1 MKHILFVFLLLNV
14 TLLASGQTFT
24 GKVLDAETR
33 EPIPLAS
40 VFFHGTFAGTSTDE
54 QGRFELDVTQYI
66 DRPLTISAMGY
77 FPCLLEDLDPGKSY
91 VILLARDVFELEE
104 VTITGKDIAR
114 RRKEYM
120 RIFKK
125 EFIGLTNNARRCYIL
140 NEEDITF
147 SYESHQDTL
156 RAIALKPLV
165 VENDALG
172 YHFTYHLESFE
183 YIWETEQVSYQGSI
197 VFTRDLALE
206 GKKNDA
212 YKRRR
217 KYAYTG
223 SSKEFIRRLWRNSL
237 KSSGYTIR
245 NYDTRE
251 VLLCR
256 DVVIRDE
263 QGRKYLKYPVPL
275 EIFYYNESSG
285 VHSLKEKAFIDRDGF
300 FDPAALMWSGKMSR
314 QRIADFLPY
323 EYSGDR

>member
-1 MKHILFVFLLLNV
+1 MKHILFVFLLLNS
-14 TLLASGQTFT
+14 TLLASGQTLT

-33 EPIPLAS
+33 EPVSLAS
-40 VFFHGTFAGTSTDE
+40 VFFHGTFAGTTTDE
-54 QGRFELDVTQYI
+54 QGHFELDVRQYI
-66 DRPLTISAMGY
+66 ERPLTISAMGY
-77 FPCLLEDLDPGKSY
+77 LSYLLEDLDPGKSY
-91 VILLARDVFELEE
+91 TVLLARDVYELEE

-114 RRKEYM
+114 RRKEYL
-120 RIFKK
+120 RLFKK

-147 SYESHQDTL
+147 GYESDQDTL
-156 RAIALKPLV
+156 RAMALKPLV

-183 YIWETEQVSYQGSI
+183 YVWEIKQVSYQGSI

-223 SSKEFIRRLWRNSL
+223 SSKEFIRVLWRNSL
-237 KSSGYTIR
+237 KSSGYTLR

-251 VLLCR
+251 ALKYR
-256 DVVIRDE
+256 DVVLRDE
-263 QGRKYLKYPVPL
+263 QGRKYLNYPAPL

-285 VHSLKEKAFIDRDGF
+285 IEFLKERAFIDRDGF
-300 FDPAALMWSGKMSR
+300 FDPAALRWSGKMSSH
-314 QRIADFLPY
+314 RIADFLPY